1 MSYFLL
7 PVCAVVFA
15 WWFSTG
21 VILMLARAEGRAGQ
35 VGFIAM
41 TLAAVCALG
50 ALPTLSGTMTAAG
63 VYGGFAAALIIWG
76 WHELAFLRGVVT
88 GVRQAAMPRGLS
100 GWSRFRAAFET
111 VVHHELALVATL
123 ALVWLLGHAGAGHG
137 GENFTVLGVL
147 TVLWAMRISAKLNI
161 FLGVPSAAE
170 DFLPHRLAYL
180 KTYFRIS
187 RISPLM
193 PFSIAASCAAAIVLG
208 VAIGDA
214 ASGSATVISLTL
226 CLTLVL
232 LGLLEH
238 LMLALPL
245 SETALWRWAMDTAPK
260 HSSSPRA
267 TPTAPLVGRRAPASE
282 HI

>member
-1 MSYFLL
+1 MSNFLL
-7 PVCAVVFA
+7 PVCAVVLA
-15 WWFSTG
+15 WWLSTG
-21 VILMLARAEGRAGQ
+21 VILMLARAEGRLGQ
-35 VGFIAM
+35 GGFIAM
-41 TLAAVCALG
+41 TVAAVCALG
-50 ALPTLSGTMTAAG
+50 ALPLLSREMTDVG

-76 WHELAFLRGVVT
+76 WHELAFLRGVIT
-88 GVRQAAMPRGLS
+88 GVRRSRMPHGLA

-123 ALVWLLGHAGAGHG
+123 GLVWLLGHLGVGYS

-147 TVLWAMRISAKLNI
+147 TILWAMRISAKLNI

-170 DFLPHRLAYL
+170 DFLPHHLAYL
-180 KTYFRIS
+180 KSYFRIS

-193 PFSIAASCAAAIVLG
+193 PFSIAASCAAAIILG
-208 VAIGDA
+208 VALGDA
-214 ASGSATVISLTL
+214 ASGSATATSLTL

-245 SETALWRWAMDTAPK
+245 SETALWRWAMGTTPEN
-260 HSSSPRA
+260 HSSSRA
-267 TPTAPLVGRRAPASE
+267 TSTAPMIGRRAPASE